1 MFRLISHVQFDKKY
15 VLTAKPIKVEDR
27 KQELGFTFRVNM
39 PNSSFQYTTT
49 SNSPPPWHVNTT
61 LNPIN
66 QKATDKTSTSY
77 KTNAKAPFFP
87 SQNT

>member
-49 SNSPPPWHVNTT
+49 SNLH
-61 LNPIN
+61 LHGMYK
-66 QKATDKTSTSY
+66 QHKTEGI
-77 KTNAKAPFFP
+77 KRLLIKLQHHLRQMQKAPFFP